1 MSRLGVPGFKNIEN
15 KPINYYKQICIYAFS
30 RDQLLKFGNYGRK
43 SKLETHE
50 DIEILRFL
58 DLSIPVKM
66 LEVDGNSYAVDVK
79 GDIKLVENRLKEI
92 HKIL

>member
-1 MSRLGVPGFKNIEN
+1 I
-15 KPINYYKQICIYAFS
+15 
-30 RDQLLKFGNYGRK
+30 
-43 SKLETHE
+43 
-50 DIEILRFL
+50 
-58 DLSIPVKM
+58 KM